1 LAEAET
7 IRRAGSARQLALELG
22 QAAAERPPAPVT
34 QRWQWERHVLGY
46 PLAALRSWLP
56 ELAARYPD
64 CIPLAAV
71 PERRGHVMVLGVRL
85 PGWHRGGFAFWDGDT
100 QWVWA
105 EPVGEQERPPT
116 WEPVV
121 ITGQWRR
128 QRAEVGHLAILS
140 WQEAQ

>member
-1 LAEAET
+1 
-7 IRRAGSARQLALELG
+7 
-22 QAAAERPPAPVT
+22 
-34 QRWQWERHVLGY
+34 
-46 PLAALRSWLP
+46 
-56 ELAARYPD
+56 LAARYPD